1 MSRESRLKSAK
12 VVLTTIIKSRTPPN
26 PPFLRPCTFISLFLI
41 QSRCFTEQESCI
53 TNKVHGA
60 AGVEVSVSRANIED
74 TNLFQSPESR
84 LPESGLPRNSWGNA
98 RGIRTRANSSN
109 EPVARSPA
117 TPCPMLH
124 KRLLRNKLTGI
135 GNIIDI
141 ILNGGAE
148 SHKSLCKSV

>member
-12 VVLTTIIKSRTPPN
+12 VVLTTILKSRTPPN

-41 QSRCFTEQESCI
+41 QSRCFTEQETCI

-60 AGVEVSVSRANIED
+60 AGVEVSVSRALIEH
-74 TNLFQSPESR
+74 TNLFQSPES
-84 LPESGLPRNSWGNA
+84 GLPRNSRGKA
-98 RGIRTRANSSN
+98 RGIRARANSSN
-109 EPVARSPA
+109 EPLARSPA